1 MKQLTAYWYRLS
13 WQVTAIGF
21 CLLVISSHMQAQQ
34 VDLENVGK
42 NFKSKIK
49 DKKFIKVT
57 GGISAS
63 SIFYKGNAGAG
74 RDPFS
79 YYINGNVNLSI
90 YGINIPANFAFT
102 NRGFSYGYTFPR
114 VPNRLSLHPK
124 YKWIT
129 AHIGDVST
137 TFSPYTLNGLLY
149 TGGGVDLT
157 PKGKWKYSVM
167 GGRLQKAVE
176 YRPDNGQ
183 TLAVYKRMGYGAKIN
198 YDNNGY
204 KWGISIFK
212 AKDILNSLSYKPD
225 SLQIYP
231 QQNTA
236 VSIEESMPL
245 VKNLV
250 LTSEYAISALTRDTR
265 APKYTDSNQVNW
277 LVKLFGGSTATNIY
291 KAFKTQLNYTIGSSM
306 VGVGYER
313 IDPGY
318 QTLGA
323 YYFNNDLENITANF
337 AQSLFKG
344 KINLSGNVGLQR
356 DDLDG
361 KKTGG
366 SKRTV
371 SAVNLS
377 WNPGQRFTSTVSYSN
392 FQTYTNVKPQ
402 FQYINQLT
410 PFDNL
415 DTLNFRQ
422 LSQNGT
428 VNINYVVST
437 DKERPQNLNVNL
449 SFQDSY
455 DMQGG
460 IITDASAS
468 QFYNFAGSYNFNN
481 IKREMSLTGALNVT
495 YNTIGR
501 NDMITLGPTVA
512 VTKQF
517 CDKQIRTNGSF
528 SYNTTLA
535 NAINP
540 GQQVISVRLT
550 GGYVFKKKHNFNISA
565 VGMNRMV
572 PGKSGIYDYT
582 GTIAYNFNF

>member
-1 MKQLTAYWYRLS
+1 MTKLTAYRSRLP
-13 WQVTAIGF
+13 WQATAISL
-21 CLLVISSHMQAQQ
+21 CLLLFATRMQAQQ
-34 VDLENVGK
+34 VDLEHVGK
-42 NFKSKIK
+42 NMKEKIK
-49 DKKFIKVT
+49 NTKIFKIT

-63 SIFYKGNAGAG
+63 SIFYTGNAGTG

-90 YGINIPANFAFT
+90 YGINIPASFAFT
-102 NRGFSYGYTFPR
+102 NRGLSYGYTLPR
-114 VPNRLSLHPK
+114 TPNRLSLHPK
-124 YKWIT
+124 YKWIQ
-129 AHIGDVST
+129 AHIGDVTT

-149 TGGGVDLT
+149 RGGGLDLT
-157 PKGKWKYSVM
+157 PKGKWKYSLM
-167 GGRLQKAVE
+167 GGQLQKAVE

-183 TLAVYKRMGYGAKIN
+183 TLAVYKRIGYGAKVN

-204 KWGISIFK
+204 KWGFSIFK
-212 AKDILNSLSYKPD
+212 AKDILNSLQYKPD

-231 QQNTA
+231 QENTA

-245 VKNLV
+245 IKNLV
-250 LTSEYAISALTRDTR
+250 LTSEYAVSALTRDTR

-277 LVKLFGGSTATNIY
+277 MVKLFGGSTATNIY
-291 KAFKTQLNYTIGSSM
+291 KAFKSQLNYTIGSSM
-306 VGVGYER
+306 IGVGYER

-323 YYFNNDLENITANF
+323 YYINNDMENITANF
-337 AQSLFKG
+337 AQSFFKG

-366 SKRTV
+366 SRRTV

-377 WNPGQRFTSTVSYSN
+377 WNASKRLTSTVSYTN

-422 LSQNGT
+422 LSQNGN
-428 VNINYVVST
+428 VNVNYVVST
-437 DKERPQNLNVNL
+437 NKYKPQNLNLNF

-460 IITDASAS
+460 IITAASAS
-468 QFYNFAGSYNFNN
+468 QFFNFAGSYNLSNTKKAMN
-481 IKREMSLTGALNVT
+481 ITGALNVT
-495 YNTIGR
+495 YNTIGK
-501 NDMITLGPTVA
+501 NDMMTLGPTIA
-512 VTKQF
+512 VNKQF
-517 CDKQIRTNGSF
+517 WNKQIRTNGSI

-550 GGYVFKKKHNFNISA
+550 GGYVFKKKHNLNISA

-572 PGKSGIYDYT
+572 PGKNNIYDYT

>member
-1 MKQLTAYWYRLS
+1 MKKLTAYWPGVSGRAMAL
-13 WQVTAIGF
+13 GLCF
-21 CLLVISSHMQAQQ
+21 LLFTTSMQAQQ

-42 NFKSKIK
+42 DFKGKLK
-49 DKKFIKVT
+49 DKKPIKIT
-57 GGISAS
+57 GGISAN
-63 SIFYKGNAGAG
+63 SIFYKGNAGTG

-79 YYINGNVNLSI
+79 YFINGNVNVNI
-90 YGINIPANFAFT
+90 YGVNVPASFTYT
-102 NRGFSYGYTFPR
+102 NRGFSYNYTLPR
-114 VPNRLSLHPK
+114 TPNRLSLHPK
-124 YKWIT
+124 YKWVT
-129 AHIGDVST
+129 AHLGDVAT

-149 TGGGVDLT
+149 TGGGLDLT

-176 YRPDNGQ
+176 YRPENGQ
-183 TLAVYKRMGYGAKIN
+183 TLATYKRFGYGAKVN
-198 YDNNGY
+198 YDNNSY
-204 KWGISIFK
+204 KWGFSIFK
-212 AKDILNSLSYKPD
+212 AKDVLGSLEFKPD

-250 LTSEYAISALTRDTR
+250 LTSEYAISALTRDIR
-265 APKYTDSNQVNW
+265 APKYADSNKVDW

-291 KAFKTQLNYTIGSSM
+291 KAYKTQLNYTIGSSM

-323 YYFNNDLENITANF
+323 YYMNNDLENITANF
-337 AQSLFKG
+337 AQAFFKG
-344 KINLSGNVGLQR
+344 KVNLSGNVGLQR

-366 SKRTV
+366 SRRTV
-371 SAVNLS
+371 SAVNLN
-377 WNPGQRFTSTVSYSN
+377 WNASQRFTSSVTYSN

-422 LSQNGT
+422 LSQNGN
-428 VNINYVVST
+428 VNVNYVVST
-437 DKERPQNLNVNL
+437 NKEKPQNLNVNL

-460 IITDASAS
+460 IITEASAS

-481 IKREMSLTGALNVT
+481 IKKAMSITGAMNVT
-495 YNTIGR
+495 YNTIGK
-501 NDMITLGPTVA
+501 NEMITLGPTVS
-512 VTKQF
+512 VSNQF
-517 CDKQIRTNGSF
+517 WNKQIRTNGSV
-528 SYNTTLA
+528 SYNTTPA
-535 NAINP
+535 NAVSA

-550 GGYVFKKKHNFNISA
+550 AGYVYKKKHNVNISA
-565 VGMNRMV
+565 VSMNRTAGGQKAM
-572 PGKSGIYDYT
+572 YDYT
-582 GTIAYNFNF
+582 GTIAYNYNF

>member
-1 MKQLTAYWYRLS
+1 MKKLTAYWYRFPWQALS
-13 WQVTAIGF
+13 IGF
-21 CLLVISSHMQAQQ
+21 ALVIINTRMQAQQ
-34 VDLENVGK
+34 VDLEHVGK
-42 NFKSKIK
+42 DLKGKIK
-49 DKKFIKVT
+49 NKKPVKIT
-57 GGISAS
+57 GGVSAS
-63 SIFYKGNAGAG
+63 SVFYKGNAGAG

-79 YYINGNVNLSI
+79 YYINGNVNLSL
-90 YGINIPANFAFT
+90 YGISIPASFAFT
-102 NRGFSYGYTFPR
+102 NRGFSYGYTLPN

-137 TFSPYTLNGLLY
+137 NFSPYTLNGLLY
-149 TGGGVDLT
+149 RGGGLDLS
-157 PKGKWKYSVM
+157 PKGKWKYSLM

-183 TLAVYKRMGYGAKIN
+183 TLAAYKRFGYGAKIN
-198 YDNNGY
+198 YENSAY
-204 KWGISIFK
+204 KWAISIFK
-212 AKDILNSLSYKPD
+212 AKDVMNSLELKPD

-231 QQNTA
+231 QENTA
-236 VSIEESMPL
+236 VSIEESMPIIR
-245 VKNLV
+245 NLV
-250 LTSEYAISALTRDTR
+250 LTSEYAVSALTRDIR
-265 APKYTDSNQVNW
+265 APKYADSNRVNW
-277 LVKLFGGSTATNIY
+277 MVKLFGGSTATNIY
-291 KAFKTQLNYTIGSSM
+291 KAYKTELNYTIGSSM
-306 VGVGYER
+306 IGVGYER

-337 AQSLFKG
+337 AQSFFKG

-356 DDLDG
+356 DDLDH

-366 SKRTV
+366 SRRTV
-371 SAVNLS
+371 SAVNIN
-377 WNPGQRFTSTVSYSN
+377 WNASQRFTSNLSYSN

-422 LSQNGT
+422 LSQNGN

-437 DKERPQNLNVNL
+437 NKEKPQNVNLNL

-460 IITDASAS
+460 IITEASAS
-468 QFYNFAGSYNFNN
+468 QFYNFAGSYNFNHS
-481 IKREMSLTGALNVT
+481 KKAMGLTGALNIT
-495 YNTIGR
+495 YNTIGK
-501 NDMITLGPTVA
+501 NDMITYGPTVA
-512 VTKQF
+512 VNKQF
-517 CDKQIRTNGSF
+517 WDKQIRTNASV
-528 SYNTTLA
+528 SYNKTVA
-535 NAINP
+535 NEMSP

-550 GGYVFKKKHNFNISA
+550 GGYVFKKKHNINISA
-565 VGMNRMV
+565 VGMNRMAT
-572 PGKSGIYDYT
+572 GKSSIYDYT